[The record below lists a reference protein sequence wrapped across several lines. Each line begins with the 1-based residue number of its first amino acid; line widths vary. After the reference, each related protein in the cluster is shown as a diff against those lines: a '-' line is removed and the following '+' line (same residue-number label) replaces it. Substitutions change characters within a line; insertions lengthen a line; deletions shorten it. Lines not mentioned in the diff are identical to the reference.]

1 MSAEAHAPSASE
13 YIVHHLTH
21 WQNKPQTEIV
31 DFSVFNLDSLFF
43 SITLGLLGSFF
54 LWKAARK
61 ATSGVDLALFKWEAA
76 LPGLEQLPEGS
87 EAPDLPL
94 PSDPAS
100 AAVVRI
106 LGPDLS
112 ATPAFMAWLRKMR
125 SMK

>member
-1 MSAEAHAPSASE
+1 MSEVAHAAPTASE

-61 ATSGVDLALFKWEAA
+61 ATSGVSGTF
-76 LPGLEQLPEGS
+76 PGC
-87 EAPDLPL
+87 
-94 PSDPAS
+94 
-100 AAVVRI
+100 R
-106 LGPDLS
+106 
-112 ATPAFMAWLRKMR
+112 
-125 SMK
+125 